1 MAMENYSLSD
11 IRAVTEGQDGQ
22 MGGSAWWVIIL
33 LVLFN
38 RGFGFFGNG
47 AGEAVATN
55 ADIQRGFDTNTIVN
69 KLDGI
74 TNGICDSTYAL
85 NNAITTLGSQMQNCC
100 CETQKEILA
109 SRYMT
114 DKGFCELAN
123 AIHAEGEAT
132 RGLITQTEIQKL
144 RDELQSA
151 NLVLAQG
158 QQTDYIL
165 DKLGRYVCGNA
176 YNYGCGCGCGFS
188 C

>member
-1 MAMENYSLSD
+1 MGMENYSLSD
-11 IRAVTEGQDGQ
+11 IKAVTDGQDGQ
-22 MGGSAWWVIIL
+22 MGTAWYLIL
-33 LVLFN
+33 LFILFN
-38 RGFGFFGNG
+38 RGFFGVGNV
-47 AGEAVATN
+47 GEAVATN
-55 ADIQRGFDTNTIVN
+55 ADIQRGFDTNTIIN

-85 NNAITTLGSQMQNCC
+85 NNSISNIGSQMQQCC

-109 SRYMT
+109 SRYMM
-114 DKGFCELAN
+114 DKGFCDVAN

-132 RGLITQTEIQKL
+132 RGLITQNEIQKL

-165 DKLGRYVCGNA
+165 DKLGRYVCGNN
-176 YNYGCGCGCGFS
+176 YNVYGYGCGCGC
-188 C
+188 